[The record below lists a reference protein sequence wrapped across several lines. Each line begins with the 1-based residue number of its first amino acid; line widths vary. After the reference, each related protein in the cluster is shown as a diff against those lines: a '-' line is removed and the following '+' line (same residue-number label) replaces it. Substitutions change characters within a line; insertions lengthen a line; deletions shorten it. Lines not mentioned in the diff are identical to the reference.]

1 MYLSGLL
8 LVIFLLNVIAG
19 AWWASPFLGD
29 VGEMLLLLA
38 TATIFTITLIR
49 IENKKQE

>member
-8 LVIFLLNVIAG
+8 LAVFLLNVIMG
-19 AWWASPFLGD
+19 AWWASPFLND

-38 TATIFTITLIR
+38 TALIFTITLIR